1 MKKVQFKKNNT
12 EKIFLELSDSVEET
26 NIETKGKNLDLK
38 CLENIKKTLNNI
50 WHEMDQKQLEQ
61 ERELK
66 WKYAAIVLDR
76 FFFVLTT
83 IYFIITFSSF
93 VLTINNFY
101 KPI

>member
-12 EKIFLELSDSVEET
+12 ENMYLEASDSAEET
-26 NIETKGKNLDLK
+26 IIEIKGKNLNLK
-38 CLENIKKTLNNI
+38 CLENIEKTLNNI